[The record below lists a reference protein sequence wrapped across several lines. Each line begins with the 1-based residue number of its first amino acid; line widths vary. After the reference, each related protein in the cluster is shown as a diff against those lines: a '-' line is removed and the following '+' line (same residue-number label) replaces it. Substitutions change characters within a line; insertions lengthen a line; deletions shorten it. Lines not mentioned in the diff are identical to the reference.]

1 MALFGIN
8 KQLLLELQ
16 SICTLFCVQVVF
28 VTLSVTRFSDLLLI
42 LLLLI
47 VMLLLCSLYDVH
59 RENTHRKFYLSTY
72 FSLRSVEKILKK
84 FDTNIPH
91 WKPFQAFTL

>member
-1 MALFGIN
+1 MVALFGIN

-28 VTLSVTRFSDLLLI
+28 SSVTRFSDILLI
-42 LLLLI
+42 LLLLL
-47 VMLLLCSLYDVH
+47 VMLLLCFLYDVN
-59 RENTHRKFYLSTY
+59 RENTYGKFYLSAY
-72 FSLRSVEKILKK
+72 FSLRNVEQILKK